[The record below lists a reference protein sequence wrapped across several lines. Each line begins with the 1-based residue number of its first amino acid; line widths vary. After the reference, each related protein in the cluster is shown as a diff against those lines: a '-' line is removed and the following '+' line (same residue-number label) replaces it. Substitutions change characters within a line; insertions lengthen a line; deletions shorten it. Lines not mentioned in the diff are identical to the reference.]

1 VFHGVI
7 IDTLSKD
14 DVLDPNDELLIKDSL
29 MASRFKAMVLVITII
44 ISAKENTTI
53 NIIFIINLL
62 AKYHL

>member
-1 VFHGVI
+1 MFHGVI